1 MGRLV
6 SSLAG
11 AIRCFLFVF
20 YFFVG
25 FDAFWLKGSA
35 LVLPETVV
43 GLLVGMLF
51 FEVAKVEGIVAV
63 FLKWGCVFFVFA
75 ADDVV
80 DGLDDFGEGVDL
92 IGDGQ
97 FVPFFDL
104 SFELFDF
111 FLVLSLSFAAV
122 F

>member
-1 MGRLV
+1 M
-6 SSLAG
+6 
-11 AIRCFLFVF
+11 
-20 YFFVG
+20 
-25 FDAFWLKGSA
+25 
-35 LVLPETVV
+35 PETVV
-43 GLLVGMLF
+43 GLLVGVLF
-51 FEVAKVEGIVAV
+51 FEVAQVEGIVAV
-63 FLKWGCVFFVFA
+63 FFKRSCVFFVFA

-97 FVPFFDL
+97 FVSFFDL

-111 FLVLSLSFAAV
+111 FLVLPLSFAAV